1 MAVVKYWED
10 TKVKAYRSLKVVQ
23 HKFPFVKILK
33 TLYRW
38 KTQIDRNGSKFHKFK
53 LVNDYLNQKFQNS
66 RQNNISVHDC
76 DLKRWALCYSKENNI
91 DFKASPFWLH
101 KFKRRNKIRSRK
113 ITTFVCKPRKGK
125 IVDVEKSAKAY
136 INDIKILI
144 SDMGLT
150 DDQVFNSDQSG
161 FNKEI
166 HFGRT
171 LNEIGSRKIVSTVQH
186 TRTPL
191 CQ

>member
-1 MAVVKYWED
+1 MY
-10 TKVKAYRSLKVVQ
+10 
-23 HKFPFVKILK
+23 H
-33 TLYRW
+33 W

-53 LVNDYLNQKFQNS
+53 LVNDYLNQKFQNC
-66 RQNNISVHDC
+66 RQNNISVHNW
-76 DLKRWALCYSKENNI
+76 DLKGWVLCYSRENNI

-150 DDQVFNSDQSG
+150 VKFLIATNRDLIKKFISVERSM
-161 FNKEI
+161 K
-166 HFGRT
+166 
-171 LNEIGSRKIVSTVQH
+171 
-186 TRTPL
+186 
-191 CQ
+191 